1 MSFSSYMQETGGF
14 DEQDLALAAQD
25 TIHAKVTPGE
35 VMVHPEVQ
43 NAPGNEHL
51 MRIIRAAQLRAGQD
65 PNAAVAGMSPEMGGQ
80 YANYDPNN
88 PQHFFFKSIWKAIKK
103 IARHP
108 IARMALTAAAG
119 AVPVVGGWLAPI
131 VSGTLTK
138 AAGGSWG
145 QAIGSAALSAAGSHV
160 MRNTGGTIG
169 EAIGDSAVGEGIT
182 KAISHL
188 PGELAG
194 AKGTI
199 LGQSVGSMM
208 GFGMGEAAGQALGGM
223 IDPPKAQI
231 LPEEGDAVGL
241 QMPQPS
247 QLPTPQRNIGLPQN
261 QLPNLYD
268 NSNIGPIDAGFYGRP
283 SGARTAGSD
292 LGTGAWSDN
301 VPGLTYLQ
309 SRKDRE
315 GKREDVNVGTFG
327 SMLDRNNRRFGL
339 SGGGAGVA
347 YY

>member
-103 IARHP
+103 IARNP

-119 AVPVVGGWLAPI
+119 MTPVGAWLAPI

-145 QAIGSAALSAAGSHV
+145 QAIGSAALSAAGSHI
-160 MRNTGGTIG
+160 MEGTGGTIESALG
-169 EAIGDSAVGEGIT
+169 TGPIGGGI
-182 KAISHL
+182 ADVI
-188 PGELAG
+188 
-194 AKGTI
+194 AKVPGTI
-199 LGQSVGSMM
+199 LNTSGEKLLEQSVGSMM

>member
-1 MSFSSYMQETGGF
+1 MSFSSYAQQTGGF
-14 DEQDLALAAQD
+14 DGEDIALAAQD
-25 TIHAKVTPGE
+25 TVSARLTPGE

-51 MRIIRAAQLRAGQD
+51 MRIIRDAQARAGQD

-80 YANYDPNN
+80 YAQYDPNN

-103 IARHP
+103 IAKNP

-119 AVPVVGGWLAPI
+119 MTGQWWLAPL

-145 QAIGSAALSAAGSHV
+145 QAIGSAALSAAGSHLLKGTTQGN
-160 MRNTGGTIG
+160 MTIG
-169 EAIGDSAVGEGIT
+169 DKLGSTDLGSTIASGIE
-182 KAISHL
+182 HL
-188 PGELAG
+188 PSALAEP
-194 AKGTI
+194 I
-199 LGQSVGSMM
+199 LGQNVGSMI
-208 GFGMGEAAGQALGGM
+208 GFGLGEAAGQTLGGM

-241 QMPQPS
+241 QMPHPS
-247 QLPTPQRNIGLPQN
+247 QLPTPQRNIGLPAN
-261 QLPNLYD
+261 QMANLYD
-268 NSNIGPIDAGFYGRP
+268 NSNIGPVDAGFYGKP
-283 SGARTAGSD
+283 SGAQLPGSD
-292 LGTGAWSDN
+292 LGSGAWSDN

-315 GKREDVNVGTFG
+315 GKRQDVEVGTFG